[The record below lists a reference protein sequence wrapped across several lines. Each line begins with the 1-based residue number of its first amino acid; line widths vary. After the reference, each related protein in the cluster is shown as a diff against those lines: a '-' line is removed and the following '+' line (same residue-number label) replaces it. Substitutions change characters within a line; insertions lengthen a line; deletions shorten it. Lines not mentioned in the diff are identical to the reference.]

1 MKQMCFLIK
10 DYRFYAV
17 NLLERKL
24 RKWIF
29 INNSHL
35 YLNVCTR
42 DAYVKVIKLFKAV
55 SIAYSRVHITDHTT
69 VENIDIRLAV
79 Q

>member
-1 MKQMCFLIK
+1 MCFSIK

-17 NLLERKL
+17 NLLEQKL
-24 RKWIF
+24 WKCIF
-29 INNSHL
+29 INNSRL

-55 SIAYSRVHITDHTT
+55 SIAYCRVHITDHTT